1 MTNDDWVSR
10 VAAVWDESDEL
21 GDNVLREKIDAL
33 VAERPANDPEAA
45 YEAASVRDS
54 TGLEAEAAAL
64 YQRALDLGLGEPNRS
79 RAFIQ
84 YASTLRNLGR
94 YQEALAL
101 LDLLE
106 PESELADAASA
117 VRALVLVSAGRPVEG
132 AAIAIAALA
141 PHLPRYQRSMSA
153 YAADLLEATT

>member
-1 MTNDDWVSR
+1 MTTNDWAAR
-10 VAAVWDESDEL
+10 VAAVWDDADEL
-21 GDNVLREKIDAL
+21 GDNILREKIDAL
-33 VAERPANDPEAA
+33 VAQRPADDPEAA

-54 TGLEAEAAAL
+54 TGLEAEAAIE

-79 RAFIQ
+79 RALIQ

-94 YQEALAL
+94 YDEALAL

-106 PESELADAASA
+106 PESDLADAASA

-141 PHLPRYQRSMSA
+141 PHLPLYQRSMSA
-153 YAADLLEATT
+153 YAAELLEATR

>member
-1 MTNDDWVSR
+1 MANDDWAAR
-10 VAAVWDESDEL
+10 VAAVWGEADEI
-21 GDNVLREKIDAL
+21 GDNILRERIDSL
-33 VAERPANDPEAA
+33 VAERPADDSEAA

-54 TGLEAEAAAL
+54 TGLEAEAAVE

-94 YQEALAL
+94 YDEALAL
-101 LDLLE
+101 LDQLE
-106 PESELADAASA
+106 PESELADAAST

-153 YAADLLEATT
+153 YAAELLEATK